1 MSYTTAFSAYGL
13 NVFELLSGMT
23 AGEYKRFKGL
33 KKQNLRDNMTD
44 MELILSMLAEESTE
58 KYLNNF
64 RTLPKKYQKIGKL
77 GVKTRLDK
85 TLKRLTI

>member
-1 MSYTTAFSAYGL
+1 
-13 NVFELLSGMT
+13 MT

-44 MELILSMLAEESTE
+44 MELILSILAEESTE

-64 RTLPKKYQKIGKL
+64 RTLPKKYQKIVSDTIFKRTIVVAAHAL
-77 GVKTRLDK
+77 QIPFSLEFRLP
-85 TLKRLTI
+85 

>member
-1 MSYTTAFSAYGL
+1 MTAFSVYGL

-33 KKQNLRDNMTD
+33 KKQNLRNNMTG

-77 GVKTRLDK
+77 GVKTRGQ

>member
-1 MSYTTAFSAYGL
+1 MTAFSAYGL

-44 MELILSMLAEESTE
+44 MVLCFWFLVSGFWFPSSTSTR
-58 KYLNNF
+58 NF
-64 RTLPKKYQKIGKL
+64 
-77 GVKTRLDK
+77 D
-85 TLKRLTI
+85 